1 MNAVQGLRSMDGH
14 AGLCAFKIKKFGKM
28 KQRNMVKKEVTR
40 FRREVKRHR
49 NPPLIHILINVRSTT
64 DWQCDHATLFGLIL
78 SLKNQHRE
86 YGLKRAIVQ
95 KYGGMCFR
103 QSDIRKWYGKRTVYE
118 DGQFKSAYTQRE
130 ELPF

>member
-1 MNAVQGLRSMDGH
+1 
-14 AGLCAFKIKKFGKM
+14 
-28 KQRNMVKKEVTR
+28 MVKKEVTR
-40 FRREVKRHR
+40 FRREAKRHR
-49 NPPLIHILINVRSTT
+49 NPPLIHILINVRSTFT
-64 DWQCDHATLFGLIL
+64 DWQCGDHATLFGLIL

-86 YGLKRAIVQ
+86 YGLKRAIMQ

-118 DGQFKSAYTQRE
+118 DGQFKSEYTQRE